1 VVEVGENNLRS
12 QPAARQVPQRS
23 QERVQPRLVL
33 GRGHPVVPGGGPLP
47 EHLAGVGGRPGSALR
62 R

>member
-1 VVEVGENNLRS
+1 VVEVGENNFRV

-33 GRGHPVVPGGGPLP
+33 VRDTPWYQEAGLSRSTRPV
-47 EHLAGVGGRPGSALR
+47 
-62 R
+62 